1 MTTTVNTD
9 ITNTFVQ
16 SYKTAVELL
25 AQQKGSKLNGCT
37 DEDPV
42 QGESQ
47 FYDQFG
53 NVHAEEIEERY
64 GDTPRMD
71 PENDRRRLT
80 TVGWD
85 VATLITKQDLI
96 RTLDDPTN
104 KIVIAQGY
112 SLGRVQD
119 QVKIDAM
126 RGTAYTGKT
135 GTNAIVLP
143 SAQKIAAASTGL
155 TLAKL
160 LNIKEIM
167 DGNDVP
173 PEDRYIAHTAKQAT
187 NLLNTTEIKDA
198 DYNTVKA
205 LVAGQVD
212 TFLMFKFINLNG
224 KRKDGTNI
232 LPLDGNGN
240 RAVMAWQKMGV
251 LFGTGMN
258 PTFQVSVRPDKR
270 YATQAYGAM
279 DLGGVRMQE
288 KYVVECACV
297 ET

>member
-1 MTTTVNTD
+1 MASTVNTD
-9 ITNTFVQ
+9 ITNSFIQ
-16 SYKTAVELL
+16 GYRTAVELL
-25 AQQKGSKLNGCT
+25 AQQKGAKLTGTT

-42 QGESQ
+42 QGESV

-53 NVHAEEIEERY
+53 NVHAAEIENRY

-85 VATLITKQDLI
+85 VATLVTKQDLI

-104 KIVIAQGY
+104 KIVVAQGY

-135 GTNAIVLP
+135 GTNAVVLP
-143 SAQKIAAASTGL
+143 STQKVVHGSAGL

-160 LNIKEIM
+160 LSAKEIL

-173 PEDRYIAHTAKQAT
+173 PEDRYIAYTAKQAT
-187 NLLNTTEIKDA
+187 NLLNTTEIKSA

-205 LVAGQVD
+205 LVAGAVD
-212 TFLMFKFINLNG
+212 TFLQFKFIPVNG
-224 KRKDGTNI
+224 LRSDGTKI
-232 LPLDGNGN
+232 LPLDSGSN
-240 RAVMAWQKMGV
+240 RAVMCWQKMGV

-258 PTFQVSVRPDKR
+258 PNFQISVRPDKR

-279 DLGGVRMQE
+279 DVGGVRMQE
-288 KYVVECACV
+288 KYVVEIACV

>member
-16 SYKTAVELL
+16 SYRTAVELL
-25 AQQKGSKLNGCT
+25 AQQKGAKLSGCT
-37 DEDPV
+37 DEEGV
-42 QGESQ
+42 QGEAV

-53 NVHAEEIEERY
+53 NVHAEEIANRY

-85 VATLITKQDLI
+85 VATLVTKQDLI

-112 SLGRVQD
+112 SLGRIQD

-126 RGTAYTGKT
+126 RGNAYTGKT
-135 GTNAIVLP
+135 GSNALALP
-143 SAQKIAAASTGL
+143 SAQKIVHASAGL

-160 LNIKEIM
+160 LNVKEIM

-173 PEDRYIAHTAKQAT
+173 DEDRYIAVTAKQMT
-187 NLLNTTEIKDA
+187 NLLNTTEIKSA
-198 DYNTVKA
+198 DYNTIKA
-205 LVAGQVD
+205 LAQGQVD
-212 TFLMFKFINLNG
+212 TFLNFTFKNING
-224 KRKDGTNI
+224 TRKDGTKI
-232 LPLDGNGN
+232 IPLDANSN
-240 RAVMAWQKMGV
+240 RACVAWQKMGV

-258 PTFQVSVRPDKR
+258 PNFRISVRDDKR

-279 DLGGVRMQE
+279 DVGAVRMQE
-288 KYVVECACV
+288 KYVVEIACV
-297 ET
+297 ES